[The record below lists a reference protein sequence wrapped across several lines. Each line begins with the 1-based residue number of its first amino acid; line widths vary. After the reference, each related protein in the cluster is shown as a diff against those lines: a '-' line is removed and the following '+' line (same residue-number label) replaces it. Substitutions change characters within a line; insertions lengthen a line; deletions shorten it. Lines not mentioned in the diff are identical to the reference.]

1 MKPRKVNPVNTGK
14 FSVVIFRRVYV
25 LDQYRAGGKSRR
37 LKCSKEDNSVNDDID
52 FEDKELACAD
62 CGLRFT
68 FTQDEQ
74 RFFWS
79 KGLAEPK
86 RCKPCRMLRRRSL
99 MSIRRDDHNESNSST
114 T

>member
-1 MKPRKVNPVNTGK
+1 MNEKIG
-14 FSVVIFRRVYV
+14 
-25 LDQYRAGGKSRR
+25 
-37 LKCSKEDNSVNDDID
+37 
-52 FEDKELACAD
+52 FEDKELVCAD

-68 FTQDEQ
+68 FTEDEQ

-99 MSIRRDDHNESNSST
+99 MSIRRDDHNESSNSTS
-114 T
+114 

>member
-1 MKPRKVNPVNTGK
+1 MNEN
-14 FSVVIFRRVYV
+14 
-25 LDQYRAGGKSRR
+25 
-37 LKCSKEDNSVNDDID
+37 ID
-52 FEDKELACAD
+52 FKDKDLTCED
-62 CGLRFT
+62 CGLKFT

-99 MSIRRDDHNESNSST
+99 VSIGRGEHNESNNYT

>member
-1 MKPRKVNPVNTGK
+1 MN
-14 FSVVIFRRVYV
+14 
-25 LDQYRAGGKSRR
+25 
-37 LKCSKEDNSVNDDID
+37 DNID
-52 FEDKELACAD
+52 LEDKDLVCAD
-62 CGLRFT
+62 CGLNFT

-99 MSIRRDDHNESNSST
+99 MTIRRDNHNDSTNST
-114 T
+114 YN

>member
-1 MKPRKVNPVNTGK
+1 MNEN
-14 FSVVIFRRVYV
+14 
-25 LDQYRAGGKSRR
+25 
-37 LKCSKEDNSVNDDID
+37 ID
-52 FEDKELACAD
+52 FKDRELVCVD
-62 CGLRFT
+62 CGLGFT

-99 MSIRRDDHNESNSST
+99 VSIGRGDHNESNSST
-114 T
+114 A

>member
-1 MKPRKVNPVNTGK
+1 MEG
-14 FSVVIFRRVYV
+14 YE
-25 LDQYRAGGKSRR
+25 
-37 LKCSKEDNSVNDDID
+37 EDKLMNDNID
-52 FEDKELACAD
+52 FKDKDLVCED
-62 CGLRFT
+62 CGLKFT

-99 MSIRRDDHNESNSST
+99 MSIRRGDHNESNCST
-114 T
+114 YN